1 LEKLSFSLSL
11 GIATIMALSCGCQ
24 TKPATPASQPSIT
37 QPDIETSP
45 EVRYVIPSEYQRL
58 YQEISEKLDT
68 FHKYLNIHSNGT
80 ENEITFA
87 AELLPANGHQDEKL
101 LTEENYRG
109 TLIYLDALQS
119 LGVQGVKIAISYPL
133 LAPDFPNSDRYLE
146 YYKDVA
152 QELRKR
158 NMKILVAIGNL
169 FPDPSFTDLQI
180 SFSNLTFA
188 EYRQTKRQIAERIIR
203 EIHPDYLTLANEP
216 STEAMTTG
224 LEVTVPEFTET
235 VRYILNG
242 LNRSGVLIG
251 AGAGTW
257 NNLDYV
263 KSLARDTDI
272 DYIDIHIYPANY
284 LEPALTI
291 ADIALAN
298 NKRLI
303 IGEAWTY
310 KVYDS
315 ELGDLSNMATQADMF
330 GRDVYSFW
338 EPLDSKFLEILT
350 KLANYKGYEF
360 ISPFWSKYFFGYL
373 DYETVPKNYTY
384 KQLAQFSN
392 QKAVQNIMSHK
403 FTGTGLKYQELINAA
418 AR

>member
-1 LEKLSFSLSL
+1 M
-11 GIATIMALSCGCQ
+11 IVATGYSCR
-24 TKPATPASQPSIT
+24 TKPSIPSPQPPIT
-37 QPDIETSP
+37 QPDTKNRP
-45 EVRYVIPSEYQRL
+45 EAHYVVPAEYQRL
-58 YQEISEKLDT
+58 YDEISRKLDT
-68 FHKYLNIHSNGT
+68 FDKYLNNSQSNGT
-80 ENEITFA
+80 GNQITFG
-87 AELLPANGHQDEKL
+87 AELLPANGHQGEKL
-101 LTEENYRG
+101 LTPETYEG
-109 TLIYLDALQS
+109 TLVYLDALQS
-119 LGVQGVKIAISYPL
+119 LGIQGVKVSINYPL
-133 LAPDFPNSDRYLE
+133 LAPDFPDSDRYLE
-146 YYKDVA
+146 YYKNLA

-158 NMKILVAIGNL
+158 NMKMLVAIGNL

-188 EYRQTKRQIAERIIR
+188 EYRQTKRQIAERIIS

-224 LEVTVPEFTET
+224 LKVTVPEFTET
-235 VRYILNG
+235 VRYVLNG
-242 LNRSGVLIG
+242 LNHSGVLIG

-257 NNLDYV
+257 NSLDYV
-263 KSLARDTDI
+263 KSLAKDTEI

-284 LEPALTI
+284 LEQALTI
-291 ADIALAN
+291 ADIAHAS

-315 ELGDLSNMATQADMF
+315 ELGDLGNIATQADIF

-338 EPLDSKFLEILT
+338 EPLDSKFLKILT
-350 KLANYKGYEF
+350 ELANTKGYEF

-373 DYETVPKNYTY
+373 DHETVPKNLTY
-384 KQLAQFSN
+384 RQLAQLSS
-392 QKAVQNIMSHK
+392 QVAVQNIISHK
-403 FTGTGLKYQELINAA
+403 STDTGLTYQKLIDA

>member
-1 LEKLSFSLSL
+1 
-11 GIATIMALSCGCQ
+11 MAMGYSCR
-24 TKPATPASQPSIT
+24 TKPSVPSPQPPIT
-37 QPDIETSP
+37 QPGTENSP
-45 EVRYVIPSEYQRL
+45 EVHYVVPSEYRRL
-58 YQEISEKLDT
+58 YDEISGKLDT
-68 FHKYLNIHSNGT
+68 FDKNLNSLSNGT
-80 ENEITFA
+80 ENKITFG
-87 AELLPANGHQDEKL
+87 AELLPANGHQGEKL
-101 LTEENYRG
+101 LTEDNYAG
-109 TLIYLDALQS
+109 TLVYLDALQS
-119 LGVQGVKIAISYPL
+119 LGIQGVKISINYPL
-133 LAPDFPNSDRYLE
+133 LAPDFPNSNRYLE
-146 YYKDVA
+146 YYKNLA

-169 FPDPSFTDLQI
+169 FSDPSFTDLQV

-216 STEAMTTG
+216 SSEAMTTG
-224 LEVTVPEFTET
+224 LKVTVPQFTET
-235 VRYILNG
+235 VRYVLNG

-263 KSLARDTDI
+263 KSLATDTNI

-284 LEPALTI
+284 LEQALSI
-291 ADIALAN
+291 ADIARAS

-310 KVYDS
+310 KVHDS
-315 ELGDLSNMATQADMF
+315 ELADLGNVATQADIF

-338 EPLDSKFLEILT
+338 EPLDSKFLEILV
-350 KLANYKGYEF
+350 KLASNNGYEF

-373 DYETVPKNYTY
+373 DYETVPNNLTY
-384 KQLAQFSN
+384 KQLAQLSN
-392 QKAVQNIMSHK
+392 QKAVLNIMSHEL
-403 FTGTGLKYQELINAA
+403 TDTGLTYQKLISAA

>member
-1 LEKLSFSLSL
+1 LSKFCLFIL
-11 GIATIMALSCGCQ
+11 VGTAVILALSCGSRANS
-24 TKPATPASQPSIT
+24 TISSPQPPIT
-37 QPDIETSP
+37 QPSAETSS
-45 EVRYVIPSEYQRL
+45 EAHYFIPFEYQRL
-58 YQEISEKLDT
+58 YNEISGKLDT
-68 FHKYLNIHSNGT
+68 FDKYLNSLSSGT
-80 ENEITFA
+80 ENKITFA
-87 AELLPANGHQDEKL
+87 AELLPANGHQGEKL
-101 LTEENYRG
+101 LTEENYTG
-109 TLIYLDALQS
+109 TLAYLDALQS
-119 LGVQGVKIAISYPL
+119 LGIQGVKISINYPL

-146 YYKDVA
+146 YYKNLA

-158 NMKILVAIGNL
+158 NMTILVAIGNL
-169 FPDPSFTDLQI
+169 FVDPAFTDLQV

-188 EYRQTKRQIAERIIR
+188 EYRQTKRQIAERIVR

-224 LEVTVPEFTET
+224 LKVTVSEFTET
-235 VRYILNG
+235 VRYVLNG

-263 KSLARDTDI
+263 KSLAEDTDI
-272 DYIDIHIYPANY
+272 DYVDIHIYPANY
-284 LEPALTI
+284 LEQALTI
-291 ADIALAN
+291 ADIAHAN

-315 ELGDLSNMATQADMF
+315 ELNDLNRIATQADIF

-338 EPLDSKFLEILT
+338 EPLDSRFLETLVR
-350 KLANYKGYEF
+350 LAGYKGYEF

-373 DYETVPKNYTY
+373 DYQTVPKNLNYN
-384 KQLAQFSN
+384 QLTQLSN
-392 QKAVQNIMSHK
+392 QKSVQNIMNRK
-403 FTGTGLKYQELINAA
+403 FTDTGLTYQRLINTAE
-418 AR
+418 R

>member
-1 LEKLSFSLSL
+1 LSKLHLFLL
-11 GIATIMALSCGCQ
+11 VGTALIVATGYSCR
-24 TKPATPASQPSIT
+24 TKPSIPSPQPSIT
-37 QPDIETSP
+37 QPDTENIP
-45 EVRYVIPSEYQRL
+45 ESHYVVPAEYQRL
-58 YQEISEKLDT
+58 YDEIYGKLDT
-68 FHKYLNIHSNGT
+68 FDKYLNSQSNGT
-80 ENEITFA
+80 ENQITFG
-87 AELLPANGHQDEKL
+87 AELLPANGHQGEKL
-101 LTEENYRG
+101 LTPETYEG
-109 TLIYLDALQS
+109 TLVYLDALQS
-119 LGVQGVKIAISYPL
+119 LGIQGVKVSINYPL
-133 LAPDFPNSDRYLE
+133 LAPDFPDSDRYLE
-146 YYKDVA
+146 YYKNLA

-158 NMKILVAIGNL
+158 NMKMLVAIGNL

-188 EYRQTKRQIAERIIR
+188 EYRQTKRQIAERIIN

-224 LEVTVPEFTET
+224 LKVTVPEFTET
-235 VRYILNG
+235 VRYVLNG
-242 LNRSGVLIG
+242 LNHSGVLIG

-257 NNLDYV
+257 NSLDYV
-263 KSLARDTDI
+263 KSLAKDTEI

-284 LEPALTI
+284 LEQALTI
-291 ADIALAN
+291 ADIAHAS

-315 ELGDLSNMATQADMF
+315 ELGDLGNIATQADIF

-338 EPLDSKFLEILT
+338 EPLDSKFLKILT
-350 KLANYKGYEF
+350 ELANIKGYEF

-373 DYETVPKNYTY
+373 DYETVPKNLTY
-384 KQLAQFSN
+384 RQLAQLSS
-392 QKAVQNIMSHK
+392 QVAVQNIISHK
-403 FTGTGLKYQELINAA
+403 PTDTGLTYQKLIEA

>member
-1 LEKLSFSLSL
+1 
-11 GIATIMALSCGCQ
+11 MVLSCSRQ
-24 TKPATPASQPSIT
+24 PRLETPASPPPAAH
-37 QPDIETSP
+37 PDTLNSP
-45 EVRYVIPSEYQRL
+45 EVQVVPPEYQPL

-68 FHKYLNIHSNGT
+68 FDKYLNSHSNGT
-80 ENEITFA
+80 ENKITFG
-87 AELLPANGHQDEKL
+87 AELLPANGHQGEKL
-101 LTEENYRG
+101 LTDENYEG

-119 LGVQGVKIAISYPL
+119 LGVQGVKISINYPI
-133 LAPDFPNSDRYLE
+133 LAPDFANSDRYLE
-146 YYKDVA
+146 YYKNVA

-158 NMKILVAIGNL
+158 NMRILIAIGNL

-180 SFSNLTFA
+180 SFANLTFA
-188 EYRQTKRQIAERIIR
+188 EYRQNKRQIAERIIR

-224 LEVTVPEFTET
+224 LKVTVPEFTES

-263 KSLARDTDI
+263 KSLARDTDL

-284 LEPALTI
+284 LDQALTI
-291 ADIALAN
+291 ADIARTN

-303 IGEAWTY
+303 VGEAWTY

-315 ELGDLSNMATQADMF
+315 ELGDLGNIATQADIF
-330 GRDVYSFW
+330 SRDVYSFW
-338 EPLDSKFLEILT
+338 EPLDSKFLEILV
-350 KLANYKGYEF
+350 KLANLKGYEF
-360 ISPFWSKYFFGYL
+360 ISTMRPYPKIYHTYNWLSYPAKRPFRIF
-373 DYETVPKNYTY
+373 
-384 KQLAQFSN
+384 
-392 QKAVQNIMSHK
+392 
-403 FTGTGLKYQELINAA
+403 
-418 AR
+418 

>member
-1 LEKLSFSLSL
+1 VILSM
-11 GIATIMALSCGCQ
+11 GYSCR
-24 TKPATPASQPSIT
+24 TKPSVPSPQPPIT
-37 QPDIETSP
+37 QPGTENSP
-45 EVRYVIPSEYQRL
+45 QVHNVVPSEYRRL
-58 YQEISEKLDT
+58 YDEISGKLDT
-68 FHKYLNIHSNGT
+68 FDKYLNSHSNGT
-80 ENEITFA
+80 GNQITFG
-87 AELLPANGHQDEKL
+87 AELLPANGHQGEKL
-101 LTEENYRG
+101 LTSENYEG

-119 LGVQGVKIAISYPL
+119 LGIQGVKISINYPL
-133 LAPDFPNSDRYLE
+133 LASDFPDSDRYLE
-146 YYKDVA
+146 YYKNLA
-152 QELRKR
+152 RELRER
-158 NMKILVAIGNL
+158 NMKMLVAIGNL

-188 EYRQTKRQIAERIIR
+188 EYRQTKRQIAETIIR

-224 LEVTVPEFTET
+224 LKVTVPEFTET
-235 VRYILNG
+235 VRYVLNG

-257 NNLDYV
+257 NSLDYV
-263 KSLARDTDI
+263 KSLAKDTEI

-284 LEPALTI
+284 LEQALTI
-291 ADIALAN
+291 ADIAHAS

-303 IGEAWTY
+303 VGEAWTY

-315 ELGDLSNMATQADMF
+315 ELGDLGNIATQADIF

-350 KLANYKGYEF
+350 ELANIKGYEF

-373 DYETVPKNYTY
+373 DYETVPKNLTY
-384 KQLAQFSN
+384 KQLAQLSN
-392 QKAVQNIMSHK
+392 QKAVENIMSHK
-403 FTGTGLKYQELINAA
+403 LTDAGLTYQKLINT